1 MALDLPNNPK
11 LVDVVGALAELDQ
24 QVAHNDARIAALE
37 GAQRA
42 GEIEGQRQIE
52 QLKSQLERERWAARY
67 RRAR

>member
-1 MALDLPNNPK
+1 MVLELPKNPK
-11 LVDVVGALAELDQ
+11 LDDVVGALAELDQ
-24 QVAHNDARIAALE
+24 QVAHNDARISELE

-42 GEIEGQRQIE
+42 GELEGQRQIE